1 MKNAIGLQNWTR
13 VGRLA
18 KIVALAAMTV
28 ALGMILAVSFIDSA
42 MFSKTS
48 VESAPSKKT
57 DTHKTGPWV
66 THKTGPWVY
75 DLPIIGV

>member
-18 KIVALAAMTV
+18 LIIALAATTV
-28 ALGMILAVSFIDSA
+28 ALGMGLAVRFIDSA

-48 VESAPSKKT
+48 VESTPSKKT
-57 DTHKTGPWV
+57 DTHRTGPWV

-75 DLPIIGV
+75 DLPIVGV